1 MTTDTLSLRR
11 LHLRRL
17 FRAKQSFQMK
27 KAFYLIAAICTFT
40 LMSACKNG
48 TTTEPTAAADTSD
61 IPQYNETRDVY
72 AEGNQVEYVLIF
84 PSTECI
90 EQQLHEAE
98 KDSVTLEG
106 FYIAHDDLAWYY
118 HLCAERLEE
127 MGVVYYWTSAD
138 KTVHYTNL
146 GEQREFRPEDGCD
159 FGVFILDYVHE
170 PEFID
175 LIDFLTLTDD
185 TVQYPRK
192 KR

>member
-1 MTTDTLSLRR
+1 
-11 LHLRRL
+11 
-17 FRAKQSFQMK
+17 MK

-40 LMSACKNG
+40 LLSACKNG
-48 TTTEPTAAADTSD
+48 TTTEPSTAADTSD
-61 IPQYNETRDVY
+61 IPQHNETRDVY

-106 FYIAHDDLAWYY
+106 FYIAHDDLAWYF
-118 HLCAERLEE
+118 HLCRERLEE
-127 MGVVYYWTSAD
+127 MGAVYYETSAD
-138 KTVHYTNL
+138 KSVHYPDL
-146 GEQREFRPEDGCD
+146 DLDEQRVFRPDNDCEC
-159 FGVFILDYVHE
+159 GVLILDHVHD
-170 PEFID
+170 PEFIG